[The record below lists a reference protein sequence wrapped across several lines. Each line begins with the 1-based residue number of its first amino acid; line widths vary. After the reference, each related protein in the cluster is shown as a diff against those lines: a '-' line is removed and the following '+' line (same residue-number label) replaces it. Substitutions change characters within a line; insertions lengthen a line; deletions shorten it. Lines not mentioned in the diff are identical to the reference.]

1 MIKKHKG
8 LILLVVGA
16 IGLFALNYNHFFG
29 GTDKEADQ
37 YSDISLESIGSGYQ
51 SDKIVVEIKGGVLNP
66 GIYEVDPDLRVGDI
80 VAIAGGLTEKADT
93 SEINLASRI
102 SDEMLIVIPEVN
114 ETVVEDVIETSIVRI
129 VVEIKGAV
137 EFPGVYI
144 LYDNSRIY
152 DLIDASGGLL
162 EDADITGIEL
172 ARELED
178 GESICIPEIEEEI
191 IVEVE
196 EEVPEKEIYVEIAG
210 EVIRPGVYLV
220 AESTSVKDLIYKA
233 GGVTVNCDLSR
244 INWDLVLV
252 LGARIYIPSYEDADE
267 VLDDSSLIN
276 INKANL
282 ETLITLPGIGDI
294 LGQRI
299 IDYRAEF
306 GEFLTIEEIMNV
318 SGIKESVYAQIK
330 ELITV

>member
-1 MIKKHKG
+1 
-8 LILLVVGA
+8 
-16 IGLFALNYNHFFG
+16 
-29 GTDKEADQ
+29 
-37 YSDISLESIGSGYQ
+37 
-51 SDKIVVEIKGGVLNP
+51 
-66 GIYEVDPDLRVGDI
+66 
-80 VAIAGGLTEKADT
+80 
-93 SEINLASRI
+93 
-102 SDEMLIVIPEVN
+102 
-114 ETVVEDVIETSIVRI
+114 
-129 VVEIKGAV
+129 
-137 EFPGVYI
+137 
-144 LYDNSRIY
+144 
-152 DLIDASGGLL
+152 
-162 EDADITGIEL
+162 
-172 ARELED
+172 
-178 GESICIPEIEEEI
+178 
-191 IVEVE
+191 
-196 EEVPEKEIYVEIAG
+196 
-210 EVIRPGVYLV
+210 
-220 AESTSVKDLIYKA
+220 
-233 GGVTVNCDLSR
+233 NCDLSR

>member
-1 MIKKHKG
+1 
-8 LILLVVGA
+8 
-16 IGLFALNYNHFFG
+16 
-29 GTDKEADQ
+29 
-37 YSDISLESIGSGYQ
+37 
-51 SDKIVVEIKGGVLNP
+51 
-66 GIYEVDPDLRVGDI
+66 
-80 VAIAGGLTEKADT
+80 
-93 SEINLASRI
+93 
-102 SDEMLIVIPEVN
+102 
-114 ETVVEDVIETSIVRI
+114 
-129 VVEIKGAV
+129 
-137 EFPGVYI
+137 
-144 LYDNSRIY
+144 
-152 DLIDASGGLL
+152 
-162 EDADITGIEL
+162 
-172 ARELED
+172 
-178 GESICIPEIEEEI
+178 
-191 IVEVE
+191 
-196 EEVPEKEIYVEIAG
+196 EKEIYVEIAG

-220 AESTSVKDLIYKA
+220 AESTSVKELIYKA

-252 LGARIYIPSYEDADE
+252 LGARIYIPSFEDADE